1 MVVIVVTA
9 TRVDVVIS
17 SPVARRSSCL
27 VTDNVF
33 QILISI
39 MVYVVGEIIENYNM
53 PFPSAFHYIARAYL
67 YIDMYLTNNTNIHV

>member
-9 TRVDVVIS
+9 NRVDVVIS

-33 QILISI
+33 QISISI
-39 MVYVVGEIIENYNM
+39 MVNVVGETIENYNM
-53 PFPSAFHYIARAYL
+53 PFP
-67 YIDMYLTNNTNIHV
+67 